1 MRIFG
6 LGDMRTETGRMA
18 GISIIHSLITRI
30 LFLIIEFIFQEPH
43 KSSLVRQN
51 KLILTGEN
59 LRIVLRQGHLHYSI
73 VLLLAEQNSN
83 GGILGRQ
90 FHLAVIVVH
99 IHLHLPQILMCN
111 AAEIE
116 VDEDKTLEQAIEKY
130 QIHIKVLF
138 IKGQALLPTYEGIA
152 FSQLQ
157 ERML

>member
-6 LGDMRTETGRMA
+6 LGDMRAETGRMA

-99 IHLHLPQILMCN
+99 IHLTRKCQPLIESRVELSLQLAQTPSLVCSLIFIEFAFLVICDAHEKQI
-111 AAEIE
+111 
-116 VDEDKTLEQAIEKY
+116 V
-130 QIHIKVLF
+130 
-138 IKGQALLPTYEGIA
+138 
-152 FSQLQ
+152 
-157 ERML
+157 